1 VSSHALGKRAPH
13 APARRRHFGT
23 PAFRRALGRVLALAF
38 LLLVVWLV
46 VDHARKVDWDG
57 VRDALAAYPA
67 ATLAAA
73 LALTATSHL
82 VYACYDLLGRR
93 YAHHTLPTRKVLGVG
108 LVSYAF
114 NLNLGALIGGLGFRW
129 RLYTKLGLRQG
140 QIGRIIALSLV
151 TNWSGYLLLAGIVL
165 ATRAIELPESV
176 SLGTELLQVLGVAMS
191 ALPVLYVVWCA
202 TARRRDL
209 TLRHHHFR
217 LPGARMALTQLAL
230 STVNWSLIG
239 AIIWVLLPQG
249 AAYGTVLA
257 TLLMAGL
264 AGVITHVPGGLGV
277 IEAVF
282 IAVLGAQ
289 MAEGPLI
296 AALLVYRA
304 LYYLLPLAIAAA
316 LHLGIEATAR
326 RHHAPSHR
334 S

>member
-1 VSSHALGKRAPH
+1 MSSHALGKHAPH
-13 APARRRHFGT
+13 APHRRRHFGT
-23 PAFRRALGRVLALAF
+23 PAFRRALGRGLALAF

-46 VDHARKVDWDG
+46 VDHARKVDWAG
-57 VRDALAAYPA
+57 VRNALAAYPV
-67 ATLAAA
+67 ATLATA
-73 LALTATSHL
+73 LALTAASHL
-82 VYACYDLLGRR
+82 VYACYELLGRR
-93 YAHHTLPTRKVLGVG
+93 YAHHTLPTSKVLGVG

-114 NLNLGALIGGLGFRW
+114 NLNLGALVGGFGFRW
-129 RLYTKLGLRQG
+129 RLYSKLGLRQG
-140 QIGRIIALSLV
+140 QMGRIIALSLV

-165 ATRAIELPESV
+165 ATRAIELPESM
-176 SLGTELLQVLGVAMS
+176 SLGSDVLQVLGVAMS

-202 TARRRDL
+202 TARKRDL

-230 STVNWSLIG
+230 STVNWSVIG
-239 AIIWVLLPQG
+239 AILWVLLPSG
-249 AAYGTVLA
+249 PAYGTVLA
-257 TLLMAGL
+257 TLLVAGL

-289 MAEGPLI
+289 VAEGPLI

-316 LHLGIEATAR
+316 LHLGFEASAR
-326 RHHAPSHR
+326 RKR
-334 S
+334 